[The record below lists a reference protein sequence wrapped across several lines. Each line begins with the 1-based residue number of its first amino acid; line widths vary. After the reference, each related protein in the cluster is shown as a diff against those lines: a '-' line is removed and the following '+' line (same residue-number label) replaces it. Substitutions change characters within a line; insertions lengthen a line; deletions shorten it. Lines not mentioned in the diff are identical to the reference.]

1 MTRDE
6 LNQLETDPWS
16 AADNLHANEME
27 NFDTRPWAGF
37 EE

>member
-6 LNQLETDPWS
+6 LNQLEADLWS
-16 AADNLHANEME
+16 AADNLHANELGI
-27 NFDTRPWAGF
+27 FGSRPWAGF